1 MKNKLTKLFEKNGFL
16 LFLFVSVCLVAGG
29 TIFIATR
36 DVERYSKDL
45 DNKDFV
51 ILEEKDKVDNKDKD
65 LDKAN
70 ETNETNQV
78 AEVDEIPEVDQV
90 LDVAQSLDEE
100 DDEHAEIGEENKQI
114 QDTPID
120 DIPVEQVKEVVSDK
134 LEFVEESVP
143 YNLVYNLPIK
153 GDILTAF
160 TAESL
165 IYSKTLDEW
174 RGHTGIDIGAEI
186 GTDISSPFDGT
197 IKEAYEDSLWGMVIV
212 IDHGEGLE
220 SKFCNLGTLEM
231 IKVGDSV
238 KKGDNI
244 SKVGNSADIEM
255 MMDSHIHLETRK
267 NGKLVDPRSIND

>member
-70 ETNETNQV
+70 ETNQV
-78 AEVDEIPEVDQV
+78 AEVDEILEVDQV

>member
-1 MKNKLTKLFEKNGFL
+1 MKNKLTKLVEKNGFL
-16 LFLFVSVCLVAGG
+16 LFLFICVCLVAGG

-36 DVERYSKDL
+36 DVERYSKNL
-45 DNKDFV
+45 DNKDLV
-51 ILEEKDKVDNKDKD
+51 ILEEKDKTDNKDKD
-65 LDKAN
+65 LDKVI
-70 ETNETNQV
+70 ETNEV
-78 AEVDEIPEVDQV
+78 AELEEIPEVDQV
-90 LDVAQSLDEE
+90 ADVAQSLDEE
-100 DDEHAEIGEENKQI
+100 DVEYTEVGEENKQI
-114 QDTPID
+114 QDSSID
-120 DIPVEQVKEVVSDK
+120 DILDEQVQEVSSDN
-134 LEFVEESVP
+134 LEFVEEAIP
-143 YNLVYNLPIK
+143 YNLVYNLPTK

-160 TAESL
+160 TEDSL

-174 RGHTGIDIGAEI
+174 RGHSGIDIKAEL

-231 IKVGDSV
+231 VKVGTSV
-238 KKGDNI
+238 KKGDTI

-255 MMDSHIHLETRK
+255 MMESHIHLETRK